1 MRARDGN
8 DPLALSRHNGG
19 PARPWPAHQLSCN
32 TLIGKHNLAQSPP
45 VLQVVFD
52 TPMRQGFD
60 YLPAAD
66 APVPRPGER
75 VRVPFGRQR
84 AIGVVAAQADASTWP
99 LAKLKAVTQSIDT
112 TPLWDEA
119 TFAVLRWAA
128 DYYHHPLGEVLFS
141 AMPKMLREG
150 AAATREEVVWRL
162 SDAGRAAMAANVRLG
177 SRQQALVNMLG
188 EDGVAA
194 PAIAAAGHGAA
205 LRALARRGWLESFT
219 RDAPPPAAGAG
230 RPGPVLTAAQGA
242 AVAAVGDAL
251 GRFGAFL
258 LHGVTGS
265 GKTEVYLRLIE
276 RVLASG
282 RGALVL
288 VPEIALTP
296 QLVARFR
303 ERLAAPVVALHSSLA
318 DGARLE
324 AWRAARAGSAP
335 VVIGTRSAVFTPMPA
350 LGLVVV
356 DEEHDASYKQQE
368 GFRYSGR
375 DLALVRAQRAGVPAV
390 LGSATPSLESLA
402 NAAAGRYALLS
413 LPQRTGR
420 AGKPRVTVVDLR
432 VNAARDGLSP
442 PAVAAVERHLADRGQ
457 VLVFLNRR
465 GYAPTM
471 FCNGCGWMA
480 PCKAC
485 DARLTVHLARA
496 RLVCHHC
503 GAEEALPFACPQCG
517 NELAPVGEGTER
529 VETTLRQLFPGAPL
543 VRVDRDVIRRRG
555 DMEEAL
561 SAVAD
566 GRARILLGT
575 QMLTKGHDFP
585 DVTLVVVL
593 AADQGLFGADFR
605 ASERLAQ
612 QIVQVAGR
620 AGRGD
625 RPGEVLIQTSHPEH
639 PLLRCLIERGYD
651 GFAAGAL
658 DERRAASWPPYSHL
672 ALLRADAPARADA
685 HAFLHAA
692 RAAAPVRRGGIRL
705 LGPAPAAMEKR
716 AGRHRAQ
723 LLIES
728 AGRTPLQQFL
738 AAWIPDVAQI
748 RAPRS
753 LRWSVDV
760 DPIEVD

>member
-1 MRARDGN
+1 MARRRDLARAHRAFRN
-8 DPLALSRHNGG
+8 L
-19 PARPWPAHQLSCN
+19 
-32 TLIGKHNLAQSPP
+32 LIKKQHLTSSAPI
-45 VLQVVFD
+45 LQVVFD
-52 TPMRQGFD
+52 TPMRQSFD
-60 YLPAAD
+60 YLPAAG
-66 APVPRPGER
+66 APPPGPGQR

-84 AIGVVAAQADASTWP
+84 AIGIVAAHAESSALP
-99 LAKLKAVTQSIDT
+99 RARLKQVTQAIDT
-112 TPLWDEA
+112 APLWDEA
-119 TFAVLRWAA
+119 TFGVLRWAA
-128 DYYHHPLGEVLFS
+128 DYYHHPLGDVLFG
-141 AMPKMLREG
+141 ALPKRLREG
-150 AAATREEVVWRL
+150 AAASREEIVWRL
-162 SDAGRAAMAANVRLG
+162 SAAGRVAIAAGARLG
-177 SRQQALVNMLG
+177 NRQRALVALVG
-188 EDGVAA
+188 EDGAVLAA
-194 PAIAAAGHGAA
+194 ITAAGHAAA
-205 LRALARRGWLESFT
+205 LRALAARGWLESFA
-219 RDAPPPAAGAG
+219 RSAPPPPAGAG
-230 RPGPVLTAAQGA
+230 RPGPVLTADQGA
-242 AVAAVGDAL
+242 AVAAVGASL
-251 GRFGAFL
+251 GRFAAFL

-276 RVLASG
+276 RVLATG

-324 AWRAARAGSAP
+324 AWRAASSGSAP

-375 DLALVRAQRAGVPAV
+375 DLALMRAQRAGVPAV
-390 LGSATPSLESLA
+390 LGSATPSFESLA
-402 NAAAGRYALLS
+402 NAVAGRYAKLS
-413 LPQRTGR
+413 LPERTGR
-420 AGKPRVTVVDLR
+420 AGKPRVTVIDLR
-432 VNAARDGLSP
+432 VNTARDGLSP
-442 PAVAAVERHLADRGQ
+442 PAMAAIERHLADRGQ

-471 FCNGCGWMA
+471 YCTGCGWMA

-529 VETTLRQLFPGAPL
+529 VETTLKQLFPGAPL
-543 VRVDRDVIRRRG
+543 VRIDRDVIRRRG
-555 DMEEAL
+555 DLEEAL
-561 SAVAD
+561 GSVAD

-585 DVTLVVVL
+585 NVTLVVVL

-605 ASERLAQ
+605 AGERLAQ

-625 RPGEVLIQTSHPEH
+625 RPGEVLIQTSYPEH
-639 PLLRCLIERGYD
+639 PLLTSLITRGYE
-651 GFAAGAL
+651 GFAALAL
-658 DERRAASWPPYSHL
+658 EERRAAGWPPYAHL
-672 ALLRADAPARADA
+672 ALLRADAPARADVYQ
-685 HAFLHAA
+685 FLEAA
-692 RAAAPVRRGGIRL
+692 GAAAPDARRNRVRI
-705 LGPAPAAMEKR
+705 LGPAPAALARR

-723 LLIES
+723 LLVES
-728 AGRTPLQQFL
+728 PARGALQAFL
-738 AAWIPDVAQI
+738 ATWVGTIAALKPP
-748 RAPRS
+748 RA
-753 LRWSVDV
+753 LRWSLDV
-760 DPIEVD
+760 DPSEVD